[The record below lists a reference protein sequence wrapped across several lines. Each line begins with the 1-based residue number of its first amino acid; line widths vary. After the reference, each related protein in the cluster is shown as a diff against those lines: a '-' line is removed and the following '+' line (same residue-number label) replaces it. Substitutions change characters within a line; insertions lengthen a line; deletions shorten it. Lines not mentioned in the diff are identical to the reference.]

1 MIPSA
6 FYRQHEMALTERRRL
21 ILREILS
28 NPIREDVL
36 PRSDDDGPPL
46 SRLLQVG
53 EGDAV
58 LYGRLGD
65 LDPVLDVV
73 YQVADPP
80 VEPIALLIRSV
91 ITAAVRAVMG
101 LVVSVGLVVVVPAA
115 GAEVALLENLRGVN
129 LAVV

>member
-1 MIPSA
+1 MV
-6 FYRQHEMALTERRRL
+6 
-21 ILREILS
+21 
-28 NPIREDVL
+28 NPVREDVL
-36 PRSDDDGPPL
+36 PGADDDGPAL

-65 LDPVLDVV
+65 LDPVLDVID
-73 YQVADPP
+73 QVADLL
-80 VEPIALLIRSV
+80 VESIALLIRSM
-91 ITAAVRAVMG
+91 IIAAVTAMITVMRSVIVIV

-115 GAEVALLENLRGVN
+115 GAEVALLENLCGVN

>member
-1 MIPSA
+1 MV
-6 FYRQHEMALTERRRL
+6 
-21 ILREILS
+21 
-28 NPIREDVL
+28 NPVREDVL
-36 PRSDDDGPPL
+36 PGADDDGPAL